1 MQVSSLQ
8 SQLVRLKQDIAE
20 QKKFIRELGRTQRY
34 KGVPEARQRLNELQR
49 KLKDI
54 RSRTRLSLS

>member
-8 SQLVRLKQDIAE
+8 SQLLRLKQDIAE
-20 QKKFIRELGRTQRY
+20 QKRFIHELGRAKRY
-34 KGVPEARQRLNELQR
+34 HGIPKAQQRLMELQR

-54 RSRTRLSLS
+54 RSRTLSP